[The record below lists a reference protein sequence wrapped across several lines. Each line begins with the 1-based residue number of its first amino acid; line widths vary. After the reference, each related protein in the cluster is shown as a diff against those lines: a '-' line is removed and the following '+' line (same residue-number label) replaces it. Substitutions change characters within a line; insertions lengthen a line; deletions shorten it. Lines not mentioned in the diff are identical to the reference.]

1 MTAPT
6 EVPIEPPEEDPRMGL
21 AQPTQPPASEP
32 HGSQPVAEQQPG
44 AVPVEPL
51 PDGAVPDGAVPDG
64 AAPIEA
70 PLAELSATQHVVGE
84 AVAGEPVPAVEMAA
98 EEVAPKPRTSLDNL
112 KFAVIGLIVLAA
124 AVVAFGQLSGAT
136 TSEGSS
142 DADAAALAV
151 IASDIVTSAKNDG
164 GAVDA
169 IGGYLPGT
177 GMVLTVELND
187 IGVATTADW
196 VSDHLGPFAETLA
209 IMPADESIVVT
220 INDRVQGTARVWS
233 LPVSALGSSVGDWN
247 QLVAPA
253 TFESNEV
260 AVVEAAPEADPTD
273 EGEPTDEDSPFAEV
287 ASGAD
292 GEPID
297 EEAIE
302 DDPEADPFADDSFG
316 AAPIENEAEPIEAGT
331 EEDLD
336 PAGDE
341 PATDDETGE
350 TGETGDGAID
360 LGDGEA
366 GEPVVVSAFEDSDSF
381 SPIFGSW
388 VLADGIYSQSDATGF
403 GYSSAYAGF
412 VPDVYDVSVDM
423 RAPNGDLNAG
433 IIYGMPE
440 RTRKHGGKVID
451 LTAESTYLRWGEYA
465 EDTGDWAFIGGAPIE
480 PGLAQDE
487 WQNLKLEV
495 RPEGTTVLLN
505 GQFITTLDPVEAGGH
520 VALVVSI
527 ANVEFR
533 EFIVTAP
540 EGAPIDPTS
549 GGGASAEADDYVVFD
564 SELREWTLLSGS
576 WTAQDGVLSQG
587 NGQAY
592 DQMVHFSNFEQD
604 DYRVQVD
611 LRAKPDSIFSGGLLF
626 NVSSFGQR
634 PNSQLFDIVDDGQV
648 IRWAGYDQNGVFS
661 YVGGLRTPAG
671 FEPDEW
677 HTLAVEVRDGRA
689 SFFVDGAQV
698 GVSDDV
704 GSAGYVGLVTS
715 LAAMEFRD
723 FAVTPLG

>member
-6 EVPIEPPEEDPRMGL
+6 EIPIEPPEGE
-21 AQPTQPPASEP
+21 PTQAATDASQAVEQQVESVAPAAEPAMPTAAEVPPTEVAAEVPEIAAAPETALAPEADEAPASQR
-32 HGSQPVAEQQPG
+32 S
-44 AVPVEPL
+44 
-51 PDGAVPDGAVPDG
+51 
-64 AAPIEA
+64 
-70 PLAELSATQHVVGE
+70 
-84 AVAGEPVPAVEMAA
+84 
-98 EEVAPKPRTSLDNL
+98 SLDNL
-112 KFAVIGLIVLAA
+112 KFAFIGLLVLAA

-177 GMVLTVELND
+177 GMVLTVELDD
-187 IGVATTADW
+187 IGAATTADW

-220 INDRVQGTARVWS
+220 INNREDGTARVWS
-233 LPVSALGSSVGDWN
+233 LPVAALGSSVRDWN

-260 AVVEAAPEADPTD
+260 AVAVEASPASEPDPLADSVEDGEPIEDGEPVEEGPFADVAADDGDVVEADPLADVQVEEPPVEEEPVEADPT
-273 EGEPTDEDSPFAEV
+273 E
-287 ASGAD
+287 
-292 GEPID
+292 
-297 EEAIE
+297 
-302 DDPEADPFADDSFG
+302 
-316 AAPIENEAEPIEAGT
+316 APIEDEPIEDEPIEEPVDIEEPVSELVGDAGT
-331 EEDLD
+331 GGDL
-336 PAGDE
+336 E
-341 PATDDETGE
+341 
-350 TGETGDGAID
+350 
-360 LGDGEA
+360 
-366 GEPVVVSAFEDSDSF
+366 VVSAFTDSDNF
-381 SPIFGSW
+381 APIFGSW
-388 VLADGIYSQSDATGF
+388 VLDDGVYSQSDATGF
-403 GYSSAYAGF
+403 GYSASYTGL
-412 VPDVYDVSVDM
+412 VPDAYDVTVDM

-440 RTRKHGGKVID
+440 RNRKHGGKVVD

-465 EDTGDWAFIGGAPIE
+465 EDTGDWSFIGGAPIE
-480 PGLAQDE
+480 PGLVQDE

-505 GQFITTLDPVEAGGH
+505 EQFITTLDPVETGGNL
-520 VALVVSI
+520 ALVVSV
-527 ANVEFR
+527 ASVEFR
-533 EFIVTAP
+533 DFIVTDPDGGVVELP
-540 EGAPIDPTS
+540 ELIGEPEPA
-549 GGGASAEADDYVVFD
+549 DYVVFD
-564 SELREWTLLSGS
+564 DELREWTLLSGS
-576 WTAQDGVLSQG
+576 WTAEGDVLSQG

-626 NVSSFGQR
+626 NVSTFGQR
-634 PNSQLFDIVDDGQV
+634 PSSQLFDIVDDGQV

-661 YVGGLRTPAG
+661 YVGGLRTRAG

-677 HTLAVEVRDGRA
+677 HTIAVEVRNGRA
-689 SFFVDGAQV
+689 SFFVDGEQV
-698 GVSDDV
+698 GASDNV
-704 GSAGYVGLVTS
+704 GDAGYVGLVTS
-715 LAAMEFRD
+715 LAAMEFRN
-723 FAVTPLG
+723 FTITSLG

>member
-6 EVPIEPPEEDPRMGL
+6 EVPIEPPDGDPTNVDATM
-21 AQPTQPPASEP
+21 ASPQVSDE
-32 HGSQPVAEQQPG
+32 HVATTAPG
-44 AVPVEPL
+44 AAAT
-51 PDGAVPDGAVPDG
+51 PDISTAHG
-64 AAPIEA
+64 
-70 PLAELSATQHVVGE
+70 
-84 AVAGEPVPAVEMAA
+84 AA
-98 EEVAPKPRTSLDNL
+98 EEPVTVAAAGEAADAPASAPRSSLDNL

-177 GMVLTVELND
+177 GMVLTVELD
-187 IGVATTADW
+187 EVGAATTADW

-220 INDRVQGTARVWS
+220 INDRTEDTARVWS
-233 LPVSALGSSVGDWN
+233 LPVAALGSNVRDWN

-260 AVVEAAPEADPTD
+260 AVAVDAQQEVDLPLEGEEEPVED
-273 EGEPTDEDSPFAEV
+273 EGVFAEV
-287 ASGAD
+287 AGSD
-292 GEPID
+292 GEPI
-297 EEAIE
+297 E
-302 DDPEADPFADDSFG
+302 D
-316 AAPIENEAEPIEAGT
+316 EPIEEPVEGGFVEPEPEIVLEAPT
-331 EEDLD
+331 VS
-336 PAGDE
+336 DE
-341 PATDDETGE
+341 PLDAPEPEVNLDDGTGLGTDVD
-350 TGETGDGAID
+350 GDGGLQI
-360 LGDGEA
+360 
-366 GEPVVVSAFEDSDSF
+366 VSAFEDGDNF

-388 VLADGIYSQSDATGF
+388 VLSDGVYSQSDATGF
-403 GYSSAYAGF
+403 GYSAAYTGV

-433 IIYGMPE
+433 IIYGMPQQN
-440 RTRKHGGKVID
+440 RKHGGKVVD

-480 PGLAQDE
+480 PGLVQDE
-487 WQNLKLEV
+487 WQNIKLEV
-495 RPEGTTVLLN
+495 RPEGTSVLLN
-505 GQFITTLDPVEAGGH
+505 DQFVTTLDPVETGGN

-533 EFIVTAP
+533 DFFVTQP
-540 EGAPIDPTS
+540 DGAPLGEGTDTDRSLDDGP
-549 GGGASAEADDYVVFD
+549 ADYVVFD
-564 SELREWTLLSGS
+564 DELREWTLLSGS
-576 WTAQDGVLSQG
+576 WTAEGEILSQG

-604 DYRVQVD
+604 DYRVQVE

-626 NVSSFGQR
+626 NVSTFGQR
-634 PNSQLFDIVDDGQV
+634 PVSQLFDIVDDGQV

-661 YVGGLRTPAG
+661 YVGGLRTAAG
-671 FEPDEW
+671 FDPDGW
-677 HTLAVEVRDGRA
+677 HTIAVEVRDGRA
-689 SFFVDGAQV
+689 SFFVDDAQV
-698 GVSDDV
+698 GTSDDV
-704 GSAGYVGLVTS
+704 GDAGYVGLVTS
-715 LAAMEFRD
+715 LAAMEFRN
-723 FAVTPLG
+723 FSITTLG